1 MSYYEITP
9 HENNDYDTTVM
20 PADTEEDHHKALAYA
35 QDRLESLW
43 DSMAWGVKK
52 ITVTME
58 LKEGEIPEDCEE
70 QRD

>member
-1 MSYYEITP
+1 MYYEITP

-20 PADTEEDHHKALAYA
+20 PADSEADHHAALAYA

-58 LKEGEIPEDCEE
+58 LIDGEIPEEIEAHD
-70 QRD
+70 D